1 VYCIGGRDV
10 TLTRR
15 VRMNNAI
22 IKAMIDNGY
31 LVSGDKVPN
40 PKPKQA
46 VESDLIDNYNKILD
60 TPENPYY
67 YIENDS
73 LNDEFLGLEMYD
85 KVTGKPIV
93 NPLHETLRQRGIIWE
108 STN

>member
-1 VYCIGGRDV
+1 
-10 TLTRR
+10 
-15 VRMNNAI
+15 MNNAI

-31 LVSGDKVPN
+31 LVTGDKVPT
-40 PKPKQA
+40 PKPKQY
-46 VESDLIDNYNKILD
+46 VESDLLTDNYNKILD

-93 NPLHETLRQRGIIWE
+93 NPLHETLRQRGMIWE

>member
-1 VYCIGGRDV
+1 
-10 TLTRR
+10 
-15 VRMNNAI
+15 
-22 IKAMIDNGY
+22 MIDNGY
-31 LVSGDKVPN
+31 LVSGDKVPT
-40 PKPKQA
+40 PKPKQY
-46 VESDLIDNYNKILD
+46 VESDLLTDNYNKILD

>member
-1 VYCIGGRDV
+1 VYCIVGRDV

-31 LVSGDKVPN
+31 LVSGDKVPT

>member
-31 LVSGDKVPN
+31 LVSGDKVPT

>member
-1 VYCIGGRDV
+1 
-10 TLTRR
+10 
-15 VRMNNAI
+15 MNNAI

-31 LVSGDKVPN
+31 LVSGDKVPT
-40 PKPKQA
+40 PKSKQA

>member
-1 VYCIGGRDV
+1 
-10 TLTRR
+10 
-15 VRMNNAI
+15 
-22 IKAMIDNGY
+22 MIDNGY
-31 LVSGDKVPN
+31 LVSGDKVPT

-46 VESDLIDNYNKILD
+46 VEVMESDLLTDNYNKILN

-67 YIENDS
+67 YIENDY
-73 LNDEFLGLEMYD
+73 LNDDFLGLEMYD

-93 NPLHETLRQRGIIWE
+93 NPLHETLRQRGMIWE